1 MTLLLRPITVAAIVS
16 LTFGTATAL
25 LIASLVEAIDW
36 TI

>member
-1 MTLLLRPITVAAIVS
+1 MTILLRPLSVLLIVS

-36 TI
+36 SM